1 MQNATS
7 DHVAVHTVLG
17 PDTSGPDSRRLLA
30 MLRYALGRGNRMPVR
45 PERLPSAS
53 LSEYYS
59 LIAQPLFAEDFLSLV
74 QRPSIIDPHQDA
86 LSACRRHETGQIR
99 PIVASGCGM
108 AASPFSPRER
118 AARRGGPF
126 GHEGRIQAMSRP
138 R

>member
-1 MQNATS
+1 MGAEQAVREARAIVFVGYRFPPTDSYSRERLLGAVMQNATS

-74 QRPSIIDPHQDA
+74 QRLTIIDPLQD
-86 LSACRRHETGQIR
+86 
-99 PIVASGCGM
+99 
-108 AASPFSPRER
+108 
-118 AARRGGPF
+118 GPL
-126 GHEGRIQAMSRP
+126 RL
-138 R
+138 